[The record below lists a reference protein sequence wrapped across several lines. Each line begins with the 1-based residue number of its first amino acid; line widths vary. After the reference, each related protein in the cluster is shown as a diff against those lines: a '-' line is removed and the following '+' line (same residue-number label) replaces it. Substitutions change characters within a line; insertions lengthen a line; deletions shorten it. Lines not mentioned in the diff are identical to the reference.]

1 VRAQE
6 RLTIDTPEQV
16 ALELPVA
23 GIGSRFLAATVD
35 TVLQA
40 VLYLAAIVALFF
52 GLPSARPFGIARL
65 IGPAL
70 AILFAFCVSWGYF
83 AFFEIAWNGQTPG
96 KRVAKIRVIKD
107 SGRPINAFEAIGRN
121 VLRAIDFLPAL
132 YALGVFVTL
141 LNRYSRRI
149 GDYVAGTVVVYDSWS
164 DDLPLNWDLVSG
176 SAPTTAPNIRL
187 TAEELGLIETYLL
200 RRFDLDPVV
209 RDDMAGQIA
218 RRVTERTGVEPEAD
232 QSVDEFLEG
241 VARQTR
247 DSARFR

>member
-1 VRAQE
+1 MRAQE

-35 TVLQA
+35 SVLQA
-40 VLYLAAIVALFF
+40 ALYVAVIVAFF
-52 GLPSARPFGIARL
+52 YGLPMARPFGTARL

-70 AILFAFCVSWGYF
+70 AILFAFCVYWGYF
-83 AFFEIAWNGQTPG
+83 AFFEIVWKGQTPG

-107 SGRPINAFEAIGRN
+107 SGRPINALEAIGRN
-121 VLRAIDFLPAL
+121 VLRAVDFLPAL
-132 YALGVFVTL
+132 YGLGVFVML

-149 GDYVAGTVVVYDSWS
+149 GDYVAGTVVVYDKWS
-164 DDLPLNWDLVSG
+164 NDLPLNWDVLSG
-176 SAPTTAPNIRL
+176 ALPPSAQTIRL
-187 TAEELGLIETYLL
+187 TAEELGLIETFLL

-209 RDDMAGQIA
+209 RDEMAGQIA
-218 RRVTERTGVEPEAD
+218 RRVMERTGIERQAD

-241 VARQTR
+241 VARRTR
-247 DSARFR
+247 DTARFR